1 MSILDLILWLV
12 TGREKFVIEL
22 FEKKVIIPIIRLHLG
37 KDGNREFKSQ
47 TLLFIY
53 FLYTFFIEV
62 KLPFIVGDYCIKM
75 FLREVPW
82 LGASFPSLC
91 SIYLSWVSYLKEC
104 GITQG
109 GERMRTG

>member
-12 TGREKFVIEL
+12 TRREKFVIEL
-22 FEKKVIIPIIRLHLG
+22 FEKKAIISIVRLHLG

-53 FLYTFFIEV
+53 FLYAFFIEM
-62 KLPFIVGDYCIKM
+62 KLPFIVGDYCVKM

-91 SIYLSWVSYLKEC
+91 SIYLSRMSYLKEY
-104 GITQG
+104 GLT
-109 GERMRTG
+109 